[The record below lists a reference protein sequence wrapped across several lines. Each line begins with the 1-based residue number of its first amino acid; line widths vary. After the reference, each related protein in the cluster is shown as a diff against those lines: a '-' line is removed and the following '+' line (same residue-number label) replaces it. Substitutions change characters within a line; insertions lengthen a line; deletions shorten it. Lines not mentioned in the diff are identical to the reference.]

1 MRDRVAGSRLAAE
14 GALVIAALFYGITFP
29 LVRDALRDITP
40 FAYLV
45 GRFTVATVCVAPFA
59 VRAYRAADTETRRL
73 VLRAG
78 ALAGALLF
86 AGYATQTVGLQYTSA
101 STSAFIT
108 GLNVVFVPVIVAV
121 MHQRLPTRSVCAGIG
136 LAVVGLYLLTGA
148 DLALGRGDLLTL
160 ACAVLF
166 AFHIVSIGAYVNRV
180 PQAPF
185 TTAQLAL
192 VAVLCIPPTA
202 VQGTGSVTT
211 IAVVAIVFTGIA
223 CSAIALPLQVW
234 GQHRIPATRAALI
247 LLSEPVFA
255 AIASYINGERLDP
268 SQLVGAAV
276 ILVGIAVSELGPRGS
291 SLPAEVPWLS

>member
-1 MRDRVAGSRLAAE
+1 MRERRLAAE

-29 LVRDALRDITP
+29 LVRDALQDITP

-45 GRFTVATVCVAPFA
+45 GRFTVATLCIAPFA
-59 VRAYRAADTETRRL
+59 IRVFRRSNRETRRL

-78 ALAGALLF
+78 ALAGVLLF

-108 GLNVVFVPVIVAV
+108 GLNVVFVPVIVAC
-121 MHQRLPTRSVCAGIG
+121 MDRRLPSRPVGVGIA

-148 DLALGRGDLLTL
+148 DVALGRGDLLTL

-166 AFHIVSIGAYVNRV
+166 AFHIVCIGAYVNRV
-180 PQAPF
+180 PQASF
-185 TTAQLAL
+185 TTAQVAV
-192 VAVLCIPPTA
+192 VAVLCLPPTA

-211 IAVVAIVFTGIA
+211 LAIVAVLFTGIA

-255 AIASYINGERLDP
+255 AIASYVNGERLDAT
-268 SQLVGAAV
+268 QLVGAAV
-276 ILVGIAVSELGPRGS
+276 ILVGIAVSELTPRGS

>member
-1 MRDRVAGSRLAAE
+1 VRDRVPGSRRAE

-29 LVRDALRDITP
+29 LVRDALHDITP

-59 VRAYRAADTETRRL
+59 IRAYRTADAETRRL

-108 GLNVVFVPVIVAV
+108 GLNVVFVPVIVAI
-121 MHQRLPTRSVCAGIG
+121 MHRRVPSRSVCAGIG

-148 DLALGRGDLLTL
+148 DLALGRGDMLTL

-202 VQGTGSVTT
+202 VQGTGT
-211 IAVVAIVFTGIA
+211 ITALAIFAIVFTGIA

-234 GQHRIPATRAALI
+234 GQRRIPTTRAALI
-247 LLSEPVFA
+247 LLAEPVFA
-255 AIASYINGERLDP
+255 ALASYIDGERLDP

>member
-1 MRDRVAGSRLAAE
+1 M
-14 GALVIAALFYGITFP
+14 
-29 LVRDALRDITP
+29 
-40 FAYLV
+40 
-45 GRFTVATVCVAPFA
+45 
-59 VRAYRAADTETRRL
+59 
-73 VLRAG
+73 
-78 ALAGALLF
+78 
-86 AGYATQTVGLQYTSA
+86 
-101 STSAFIT
+101 
-108 GLNVVFVPVIVAV
+108 
-121 MHQRLPTRSVCAGIG
+121 
-136 LAVVGLYLLTGA
+136 
-148 DLALGRGDLLTL
+148 
-160 ACAVLF
+160 LF
-166 AFHIVSIGAYVNRV
+166 AFHIVSIGAYVHRV

-202 VQGTGSVTT
+202 AQGTGSVTALA
-211 IAVVAIVFTGIA
+211 IFAIVFTGVA

-255 AIASYINGERLDP
+255 AIASYVNGERLDP